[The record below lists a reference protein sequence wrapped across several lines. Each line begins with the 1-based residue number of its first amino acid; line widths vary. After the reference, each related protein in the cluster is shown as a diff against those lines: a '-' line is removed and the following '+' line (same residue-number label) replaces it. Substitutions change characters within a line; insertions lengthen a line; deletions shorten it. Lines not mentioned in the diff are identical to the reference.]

1 VQFVVLTVDGR
12 RPPWALRGW
21 KDTVYVPPDTTV
33 RVLTRFEDHA
43 DPDHP
48 YMFHC
53 HVLQHEDDGMM
64 GQFVVVVPGAP
75 RPTTLGAGT
84 PGDHTHR

>member
-1 VQFVVLTVDGR
+1 MTAR
-12 RPPWALRGW
+12 RRLLRGW

-33 RVLTRFEDHA
+33 RVVARFEDYA
-43 DPDHP
+43 DPDVP

-75 RPTTLGAGT
+75 HPRAAAT
-84 PGDHTHR
+84 PG